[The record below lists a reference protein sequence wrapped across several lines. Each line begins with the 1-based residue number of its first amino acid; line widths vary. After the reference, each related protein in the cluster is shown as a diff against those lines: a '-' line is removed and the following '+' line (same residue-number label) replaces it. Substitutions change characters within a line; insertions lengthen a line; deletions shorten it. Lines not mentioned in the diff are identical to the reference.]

1 MRDVLFVLV
10 GVVVFAALL
19 FVVLVFSLRRAH
31 ARIRF
36 EKIRRELIVQG
47 RYDEWARENRLLLTS
62 KAIVKTGVLAAL
74 PGSLFFFWQ
83 GYRQIGLLF
92 LVIFVI
98 CLVALTAI
106 NWILYN
112 KIHQDLDQV

>member
-10 GVVVFAALL
+10 GVVVFAVLL

-31 ARIRF
+31 GRIRF

-47 RYDEWARENRLLLTS
+47 RYEEWANANRLLLTS
-62 KAIVKTGVLAAL
+62 KAIIKTGILAGMA
-74 PGSLFFFWQ
+74 GFLFFDWQ
-83 GYRQIGLLF
+83 GYRQIGLVF
-92 LVIFVI
+92 LGVFVI

-106 NWILYN
+106 NWVLYN
-112 KIHQDLDQV
+112 KIYQDLD

>member
-1 MRDVLFVLV
+1 MKDVLFVLV
-10 GVVVFAALL
+10 GVVVFAVLL

-36 EKIRRELIVQG
+36 EKIRRELKVQG
-47 RYDEWARENRLLLTS
+47 RYEEWARANRLLLTS
-62 KAIVKTGVLAAL
+62 KAIVKTGVLAGL
-74 PGSLFFFWQ
+74 PGFLFFYWQ
-83 GYRQIGLLF
+83 GNRQIGLLF
-92 LVIFVI
+92 LGVFVI

-112 KIHQDLDQV
+112 KIYQDLD